1 MIILPT
7 VADLL
12 GWQVFHG
19 DQYSRCPYGTGYRF
33 LMFKTS
39 RHDVNVVFQTRSGQ
53 VAEIT
58 VEPSQDLTLNLWV
71 SPDFLQTYQ
80 QLRQP
85 DIQDKY
91 ASVFL
96 LETEE
101 QALALLAE
109 VGC

>member
-1 MIILPT
+1 

-12 GWQVFHG
+12 VWQVFQG
-19 DQYSRCPYGTGYRF
+19 DQYSRGPCGPGYWF

-39 RHDVNVVFQTRSGQ
+39 CHDVDVLFHKHSKQ
-53 VAEIT
+53 VAEIA
-58 VEPSQDLTLNLWV
+58 VERTLDLTLNLWV
-71 SPDFLQTYQ
+71 SPDFLQAYQ
-80 QLRQP
+80 QRRQP
-85 DIQDKY
+85 DLQDTY
-91 ASVFL
+91 ASVFH

>member
-12 GWQVFHG
+12 GWKVFQG
-19 DQYSRCPYGTGYRF
+19 DQYSRCPYGPGYRF

-39 RHDVNVVFQTRSGQ
+39 RHDVNVVFETFSKR
-53 VAEIT
+53 VAEIA
-58 VEPSQDLTLNLWV
+58 VERNTDLTLNLWV
-71 SPDFLQTYQ
+71 SPDFLQAYQ

-85 DIQDKY
+85 DIQDMY
-91 ASVFL
+91 ASVFR

-109 VGC
+109 VGD